1 MKDLNRKRKLRHHPD
16 PARLITSADRMEEV
30 RIDKYLWS
38 IRVYKT
44 RTDAT
49 DACKGGKVRVN
60 GSDIKPSK
68 SVKVGDVIVARKG
81 AVAYTYRVLQL
92 IDKRQGAKLV
102 PNYAENLTPPEEL
115 AKLRAP
121 VETFFLKRDRGAG
134 RPTKKDR
141 RQMEDLW
148 DNLSFDVPDDI
159 AEMIASDYDF
169 ED

>member
-1 MKDLNRKRKLRHHPD
+1 MDEL
-16 PARLITSADRMEEV
+16 
-30 RIDKYLWS
+30 RIDKYLWA

-68 SVKVGDVIVARKG
+68 AVKVGDVITARKG
-81 AVAYTYRVLQL
+81 VVAYTYKVLEL

-102 PNYAENLTPPEEL
+102 PRYAENLTPQEEL
-115 AKLRAP
+115 DKLRAP
-121 VETFFLKRDRGAG
+121 VVSFFLKRDRGAG

-148 DNLSFDVPDDI
+148 SNLSFDVPDDI
-159 AEMIASDYDF
+159 AEQFATEFNF
-169 ED
+169 EED

>member
-1 MKDLNRKRKLRHHPD
+1 
-16 PARLITSADRMEEV
+16 MEEL
-30 RIDKYLWS
+30 RIDKYLCA

-49 DACKGGKVRVN
+49 DACKGGKVRIN
-60 GSDIKPSK
+60 GADTKPSK
-68 SVKVGDVIVARKG
+68 MVKPGDLIVARKG
-81 AVAYTYRVLQL
+81 AVTYTYKVIQL

-102 PNYAENLTPPEEL
+102 PNYAENLTSPEEL

-148 DNLSFDVPDDI
+148 SNLSFDVPDDI
-159 AEMIASDYDF
+159 AEIIASDFDFDSDSDDFF
-169 ED
+169 EDDME

>member
-1 MKDLNRKRKLRHHPD
+1 
-16 PARLITSADRMEEV
+16 MEEL
-30 RIDKYLWS
+30 RIDKYLWA

-68 SVKVGDVIVARKG
+68 AVKVGDVITARKG
-81 AVAYTYRVLQL
+81 VVAYTYKVLEL

-102 PNYAENLTPPEEL
+102 PGYAENLTPQEEL
-115 AKLRAP
+115 DKLRAP

-148 DNLSFDVPDDI
+148 SNLSFDVPDDI
-159 AEMIASDYDF
+159 AEQFATEFNF
-169 ED
+169 EED

>member
-1 MKDLNRKRKLRHHPD
+1 
-16 PARLITSADRMEEV
+16 MEEV
-30 RIDKYLWS
+30 RIDKYLWA
-38 IRVYKT
+38 IRVFKT

-60 GSDIKPSK
+60 GADTKPSK
-68 SVKVGDVIVARKG
+68 SVKVGDTIVARKG
-81 AVAYTYRVLQL
+81 AVTYTYKVLQL

-121 VETFFLKRDRGAG
+121 VETFFLKRDRGTG

-141 RQMEDLW
+141 RQMDSLW
-148 DNLSFDVPDDI
+148 SNLGFDVPDDI
-159 AEMIASDYDF
+159 AERFASDFGLDDFDDSTDSYD
-169 ED
+169 DDDL

>member
-1 MKDLNRKRKLRHHPD
+1 
-16 PARLITSADRMEEV
+16 MEEV

-60 GSDIKPSK
+60 GADTKPSK
-68 SVKVGDVIVARKG
+68 PVKIGDTIVARKG
-81 AVAYTYRVLQL
+81 AVTYTYKVIQL
-92 IDKRQGAKLV
+92 VDKRQGAKLV
-102 PNYAENLTPPEEL
+102 PNFAENLTPPEEL

-141 RQMEDLW
+141 RQMESLW
-148 DNLSFDVPDDI
+148 TNLSFDVPDDI

-169 ED
+169 DEDDDSLE